1 MTTFELISYIR
12 KQIQNNISKDLIISK
27 LVGVGWRK
35 EDIDEGF
42 SSVELEVKSE
52 ISSPEIKLPND
63 KEIASSAIHRGG
75 GEEIVDKYHE
85 PLVGDNIFE
94 IKRGSHKIETPIIE
108 TPKVW
113 IPIRMPVKE
122 IAPSA
127 IHRGD
132 GKEDNLD
139 VKTEVTQI
147 EIQNL
152 ELQTGKPAR
161 NAESIASLGGENKL
175 GQPKEIRNFDKN
187 KTLDIINP
195 KYFNKK
201 EEFIPTLMPKAVV
214 NSFGSINKDNLTKP
228 NSPIVSPESSK
239 NSFSNN
245 LPKMAM
251 LSSYPNDLLSV
262 NKIKEKNIKQEDHRI
277 AKWLILALIIFI
289 IASSIWAFSSGYI
302 NIKNLNFPFIK
313 KDPKVLLL
321 SNSKTLSS
329 LKSYKSETNIEISS
343 PSFANITYG
352 LVSGEAV
359 TSPDKDSF
367 SINILGLINQN
378 EKGLLSDNFI
388 KIKSSILQDYI
399 TTDIKNNGTD
409 LFVSVPDLSGIIKD
423 NAPEPS
429 IVKINEQQFDLIPSL
444 FSPYIESQLKK
455 INLYKILSIGMS
467 SFINNETLNTYD
479 EFINNVE
486 IVEKGQDNIRGV
498 DTYRY
503 SINSDRQLSKN
514 LLSKISDNFVSNL
527 STDDKDKLTQI
538 LGSTTVDSF
547 DVWVGK
553 GDNNIYQYNV
563 ILDIPLSKII
573 GFEDKSIGDNKININ
588 WKTTY
593 YDFNVPNNVVI
604 PDTSIPATDFMNSI
618 KELKI
623 KNDVYSLKQ
632 LAINLFDIEKTYG
645 KKSNA
650 NGSCINPSS
659 GSLFSPTGHNKSATT
674 AVSSIS
680 LLLNKILGTTNDAGF
695 CYSTLKAWSFTVPIS
710 PIYDISLLPAGGYTS
725 FFCVDSTG
733 VKQDLTTVPT
743 GVTCTPKVETPKI
756 ETNKPL

>member
-1 MTTFELISYIR
+1 MITSELISFIR
-12 KQIQNNISKDLIISK
+12 KQIESNIPKDIIISK
-27 LVGVGWRK
+27 LIGVGWYR
-35 EDIDEGF
+35 EDVDEGF

-52 ISSPEIKLPND
+52 IFSPEIKLSND

-94 IKRGSHKIETPIIE
+94 IKRKSHKIETPIVE

-113 IPIRMPVKE
+113 IPIRIPVKE

-127 IHRGD
+127 IRQGG

-139 VKTEVTQI
+139 VKTEITQI

-152 ELQTGKPAR
+152 ELQTKK
-161 NAESIASLGGENKL
+161 EDKL

-214 NSFGSINKDNLTKP
+214 NSFGSINKNNLTKP
-228 NSPIVSPESSK
+228 NSPIVSNEPSK

-245 LPKMAM
+245 LPKIAM
-251 LSSYPNDLLSV
+251 LSSYPKDLLSLS
-262 NKIKEKNIKQEDHRI
+262 KIKEKNIKKEDHKI

-302 NIKNLNFPFIK
+302 NIKNINFPFIK

-352 LVSGEAV
+352 LISGEAV
-359 TSPDKDSF
+359 NSPDKDSF
-367 SINILGLINQN
+367 LINILGLIDQN

-399 TTDIKNNGTD
+399 TTDIKNDGTD
-409 LFVSVPDLSGIIKD
+409 LFVSVPDLSGVIKD
-423 NAPEPS
+423 NTPEPS

-455 INLYKILSIGMS
+455 INLYKILSNGMS

-486 IVEKGQDNIRGV
+486 IVEKDQENIRGV
-498 DTYRY
+498 DTYHY
-503 SINSDRQLSKN
+503 SINTDRQLSKN

-538 LGSTTVDSF
+538 LGSTTVVSF
-547 DVWVGK
+547 DVWIGK

-593 YDFNVPNNVVI
+593 YDFNIPNNVVI
-604 PDTSIPATDFMNSI
+604 PDTSIPATDFVNSI

-623 KNDVYSLKQ
+623 KNDVYSFKQ
-632 LAINLFDIEKTYG
+632 LATNLFDIEKTYG
-645 KKSNA
+645 KKSNT

-674 AVSSIS
+674 AISSIS
-680 LLLNKILGTTNDAGF
+680 MLLNKILGVTGGVGF
-695 CYSTLKAWSFTVPIS
+695 CSSTTKAWSFTIPIS
-710 PIYDISLLPAGGYTS
+710 DNYDPAIKEASGYTS

-743 GVTCTPKVETPKI
+743 GVICTPKVETPKV